1 MNITKLG
8 WLNIINKPL
17 NTILSLLLM
26 TLGVGIISLLFLLN
40 DKIEQQLNNNLK
52 GVDMVVGAKGSPLQL
67 ILSSVYH
74 IDNPTGNI
82 SLKEANDIK
91 KNPMIKSQTIP
102 IQAAFQ
108 DKLTAT
114 VRVATGPIMNPDIQ
128 SRSTVVNALTPVSL
142 HQSGVLGKIL
152 RRVFR
157 SRV

>member
-1 MNITKLG
+1 MRNATQNPVKVPFAMLG
-8 WLNIINKPL
+8 
-17 NTILSLLLM
+17 LLYPRA
-26 TLGVGIISLLFLLN
+26 IR
-40 DKIEQQLNNNLK
+40 
-52 GVDMVVGAKGSPLQL
+52 
-67 ILSSVYH
+67 
-74 IDNPTGNI
+74 
-82 SLKEANDIK
+82 IK

-102 IQAAFQ
+102 IQAAYQ

-152 RRVFR
+152 HRVFR